1 MKLQLSISNKVHKQC
16 CRILSIKSYY
26 RLNSCSLKIIMKNNS
41 DHQIQHWSEHFFCT
55 PTCKC
60 IHSLY
65 ILRHWCYNP
74 DACLY
79 TDGWKNYSTNSLHQ
93 VRTSMSEVCNFFDN
107 RGVWVLDFFIKKS
120 TMGPGLWKL
129 EISNKRLG
137 LGFLNVS
144 EAGPGV
150 QCIWRRVYNLGS
162 LSKTLPNIVLSSL
175 NYSGSLT
182 TTLII
187 TLDFLPSS

>member
-1 MKLQLSISNKVHKQC
+1 
-16 CRILSIKSYY
+16 
-26 RLNSCSLKIIMKNNS
+26 
-41 DHQIQHWSEHFFCT
+41 
-55 PTCKC
+55 
-60 IHSLY
+60 
-65 ILRHWCYNP
+65 
-74 DACLY
+74 
-79 TDGWKNYSTNSLHQ
+79 
-93 VRTSMSEVCNFFDN
+93 
-107 RGVWVLDFFIKKS
+107 
-120 TMGPGLWKL
+120 
-129 EISNKRLG
+129 LG